1 MVACVEFT
9 AVFIATRA
17 AVTLSTM
24 VSGFI
29 LTNQTIHNSPQKM
42 KLNILNLILSLLAM
56 VAVCSIMGAAFFMD
70 VEAGLYCLHLF
81 VLTGICLVVLSMN
94 TKYFER

>member
-1 MVACVEFT
+1 
-9 AVFIATRA
+9 
-17 AVTLSTM
+17 M

-29 LTNQTIHNSPQKM
+29 LTNSTIHNSPQKM

-70 VEAGLYCLHLF
+70 GEAGLYCLHLF